1 MKSCNLMVMS
11 LFFLITACDTT
22 TKTEKDTVKNDINPL
37 LESFD
42 APFGIPPF
50 DEIEIKHYEPAVEE
64 AMAEHQRE
72 IDAIVAQSG
81 KVSFENTIVAYEEAG
96 QLLGRVYGIFSN
108 LNSANTSEDMQD
120 LARKLAPAIS
130 EHRDNISLNNALYNR
145 VKLVWEQRDSTELD
159 NEQLKLL
166 EKTYKNFVRKGAN
179 LNPDD
184 QKRIREINSRLS
196 LLSLEFGE
204 NVLAETNNF
213 ELWVSDEA
221 DLSGLPDDLIATAA
235 AEASDKG
242 REGEW
247 LFTLHNP
254 SVMPFLQYADNRELR
269 KEIWTAYKNRGNNN
283 NEHDNKE
290 IVAEMV
296 ALRIEKANLLGYEH
310 HAEFVLEEQMAKN
323 TDRVYELLDQ
333 LWLPAL
339 NSAQSEAE
347 DLQSMINSSGESFQL
362 EPYDWRYYSA
372 KYKSQ
377 QFNLSDKDVKPYF
390 SIDQVREGIFT
401 VTEKLWGL
409 TYKLRED
416 VPKYHPDV
424 NVYEVFD
431 ADGSHLGV
439 LFEDLHVRTPKRG
452 GAWMTSYRKQT
463 VENGQRKAPIIAIVC
478 NFPKPSGD
486 QPALLTFDE
495 TTTYFH
501 EFGHALHGLMS
512 DVKFR
517 SLAGTSVP
525 RDFVELPSQALENW
539 ATAPEVM
546 RMYAKHYQTGEVIPD
561 SLIERLEQSGTYG
574 QGFATVEYL
583 ASTFLD
589 LEFHSRTKP
598 LDVSPVEFENNAM
611 EKLGLISSIIPRHR
625 ATYFR
630 HVFSGGYSAGYYSYI
645 WSGVLD
651 ADAFEAF
658 VEKDDLFDD
667 ETAKLYRD
675 NILSAGGT
683 GDPMEM
689 YVAFRGA
696 EPSIDPLLRRRGLD
710 KAETVKQ

>member
-22 TKTEKDTVKNDINPL
+22 TKTEEETVKNDINPL

-50 DEIEIKHYEPAVEE
+50 DEIEIKHYEPAAEE

-72 IDAIVAQSG
+72 IDAIIAQRG
-81 KVSFENTIVAYEEAG
+81 KPNFENTIVAYEEAG
-96 QLLGRVYGIFSN
+96 QTLGRVYGIFSN
-108 LNSANTSEDMQD
+108 LNSANTSEEMQD

-159 NEQLKLL
+159 KEQLKLL
-166 EKTYKNFVRKGAN
+166 EKTYKTFVRKGAN

-184 QKRIREINSRLS
+184 QKRMREINSRLS

-213 ELWVSDEA
+213 ELWVTDEA
-221 DLSGLPDDLIATAA
+221 ELSGLPDDLIATAA
-235 AEASDKG
+235 AEASEKG

-347 DLQSMINSSGESFQL
+347 DLQTMINSSGESFQL

-372 KYKSQ
+372 KYKTQ
-377 QFNLSDKDVKPYF
+377 QFDLSDKDVKPYF
-390 SIDQVREGIFT
+390 SIDQVRKGIFT

-416 VPKYHPDV
+416 VPKYHKDV

-463 VENGQRKAPIIAIVC
+463 VENGQRQAPIIAIVC

-589 LEFHSRTKP
+589 LEFHSRTEP
-598 LDVSPVEFENNAM
+598 LEVSPVEFENNAM

-658 VEKDDLFDD
+658 VEKDDLFDE
-667 ETAKLYRD
+667 ETAKLYRQ

-696 EPSIDPLLRRRGLD
+696 EPSIEPLLRRRGLD
-710 KAETVKQ
+710 KAEAVKQ

>member
-11 LFFLITACDTT
+11 LFFLITACDSTP
-22 TKTEKDTVKNDINPL
+22 KTEDDTVKKDINPL
-37 LESFD
+37 LENFD

-50 DEIEIKHYEPAVEE
+50 DEIEVKHYEPAVEE

-81 KVSFENTIVAYEEAG
+81 KVSFENTIIAYEESG

-108 LNSANTSEDMQD
+108 LNSANTSEEMQE

-159 NEQLKLL
+159 KEQLKLL
-166 EKTYKNFVRKGAN
+166 EKTYKTFVRKGAN

-184 QKRIREINSRLS
+184 QKRMREINSRLS

-213 ELWVSDEA
+213 ELWVTDEA
-221 DLSGLPDDLIATAA
+221 ELSGLPDDLIATAA

-283 NEHDNKE
+283 NEHDNNE
-290 IVAEMV
+290 VVAEMV

-310 HAEFVLEEQMAKN
+310 HAEFVLEEQMAEN

-347 DLQSMINSSGESFQL
+347 DLQNMINTSGESFQL

-372 KYKSQ
+372 NYKTQ
-377 QFNLSDKDVKPYF
+377 QFDLSDKDVKPYF

-401 VTEKLWGL
+401 VTKKLWGL

-463 VENGQRKAPIIAIVC
+463 VENGQRQAPIIAIVC

-589 LEFHSRTKP
+589 LEFHSRTEP
-598 LDVSPVEFENNAM
+598 LEVSPVEFENNAM

-658 VEKDDLFDD
+658 VEKDDLFDE
-667 ETAKLYRD
+667 ETAKLYRQ

-696 EPSIDPLLRRRGLD
+696 EPSIEPLLRRRGLD
-710 KAETVKQ
+710 KAEAVKQ